1 MYKFVLIAT
10 KEDQASNSMIDYLL
24 ELEEFLLVD
33 SYRNNKQNSDDCS
46 RISQASASLI
56 PEYKSFESVK
66 HDNTILMIFQHDLI
80 NLTNIDDIIP
90 KNSILLFLSKHVS
103 KNKIPALTSH
113 FTGNFGSSNI
123 FGGSPYEVGIA
134 FPTFQKEYMKQLEL
148 SLENLNKF
156 DLTIEASHHGPT
168 SSRNPIMFIE
178 IGSTEDDWKNKF
190 AAAAV
195 CKSLLNT
202 VAKFKGDIIP
212 TSSNIAIGLGG
223 NHYPQKFND
232 LILKSNIAFASIA
245 SKYNLE
251 NINEAMLGQM
261 KSKSVE
267 PVTEIF
273 LDKKGVGS
281 ERQRLVRMAESQGLI
296 VNLI

>member
-1 MYKFVLIAT
+1 MIAT
-10 KEDQASNSMIDYLL
+10 KEDQASNSMINYLL

-33 SYRNNKQNSDDCS
+33 SNRYNKQNSDDCYGIGQTTA
-46 RISQASASLI
+46 RRI

-66 HDNTILMIFQHDLI
+66 HVNTILMIFQHDLV
-80 NLTNIDDIIP
+80 NLINIDDIIP

-113 FTGNFGSSNI
+113 FTANFGSSNL
-123 FGGSPYEVGIA
+123 FGGNPYEVGIA

-148 SLENLNKF
+148 NMENLNKY

-190 AAAAV
+190 AAASV
-195 CKSLLNT
+195 CKSLLST
-202 VAKFKGDIIP
+202 VAKFKCDVTP
-212 TSSNIAIGLGG
+212 SSSNIAIGLGG

-245 SKYNLE
+245 SKYNIE

-261 KSKSVE
+261 RSKSVE
-267 PVTEIF
+267 PVTDIF

-281 ERQRLVRMAESQGLI
+281 AKQRLVRIAESQSLN
-296 VNLI
+296 VNWI